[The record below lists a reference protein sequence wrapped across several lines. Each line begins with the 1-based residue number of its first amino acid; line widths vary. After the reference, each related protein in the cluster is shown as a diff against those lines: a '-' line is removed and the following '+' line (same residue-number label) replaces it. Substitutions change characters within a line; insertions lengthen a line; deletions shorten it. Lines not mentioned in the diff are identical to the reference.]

1 MKHRALLPAVLLLA
15 LAGCSNGGP
24 APHQPSETRVTATA
38 TSTSTAPSTA
48 PPATSTAPASSEP
61 ADVSSSLNA
70 PDALRQHT
78 CTAAA
83 DGSWSFTGTLVNSS
97 DKTRVFT
104 VAVAVTVGPAVAGH
118 TLITETVAA
127 GKSAQISA
135 PNFAKTKDSS
145 GTCNPVVSVEDAP

>member
-15 LAGCSNGGP
+15 LAGCSSGGP
-24 APHQPSETRVTATA
+24 APNRPSETRGTATPAPTTATA
-38 TSTSTAPSTA
+38 SGSA
-48 PPATSTAPASSEP
+48 APASSEP

-70 PDALRQHT
+70 PEALRQHT

-97 DKTRVFT
+97 EKAKVFT
-104 VAVAVTVGPAVAGH
+104 VAIAVTVGPAVAGH

-127 GKSAQISA
+127 GKSAEISA
-135 PNFAKTKDSS
+135 PNFATTKDSS

>member
-1 MKHRALLPAVLLLA
+1 MKHKALLPAALLLA
-15 LAGCSNGGP
+15 LAGCSSGGP
-24 APHQPSETRVTATA
+24 APNQPSETGTTATA
-38 TSTSTAPSTA
+38 PGSSAPSTA
-48 PPATSTAPASSEP
+48 PPSGSTAPATSEP

-78 CTAAA
+78 CTATA

-97 DKTRVFT
+97 EKPRVFT

-127 GKSAQISA
+127 GKSAEIAA
-135 PNFAKTKDSS
+135 PNFAKTKDSN
-145 GTCNPVVSVEDAP
+145 GTCDPVVSVEDAP